1 VTRKARLRLVVG
13 LAVLAGAAGFTAAN
27 AHLIWTSFRS
37 EPDCVPHLK
46 DPGAAGQF
54 RAAQSSC

>member
-1 VTRKARLRLVVG
+1 VRLAVG
-13 LAVLAGAAGFTAAN
+13 LGVLAGVAAFTAAN

-37 EPDCVPHLK
+37 QPDCVPHLK

-54 RAAQSSC
+54 RAAESSC

>member
-1 VTRKARLRLVVG
+1 MRLVVG
-13 LAVLAGAAGFTAAN
+13 LAMFAGVAAFTAAN
-27 AHLIWTSFRS
+27 AHLIWTSLRS